1 MSLLLAAFTT
11 FTLAQATDSAY
22 ANQALPQEAKVE
34 QAPLWQ
40 KSVPVIASAILP
52 GTGQFLE
59 GEWGKGLLHLG
70 ISTLCYAA
78 MQLGAS
84 RQDANYQFI
93 GGAGAIAIGLWS
105 PWEAY
110 LEENRPREGAQ
121 Q

>member
-11 FTLAQATDSAY
+11 FTLARATDSAY
-22 ANQALPQEAKVE
+22 ADQAFPQEVVVE

-40 KSVPVIASAILP
+40 RSVPVVASAILP

-70 ISTLCYAA
+70 VSALCYAA

-84 RQDANYQFI
+84 RHDANYQFI
-93 GGAGAIAIGLWS
+93 GGVGAIAIGIWS

-110 LEENRPREGAQ
+110 LEENRPREGTPQ
-121 Q
+121 